1 MHIIN
6 RIFNEFERRNIR
18 YCHFKSN
25 QHLDESFDGIADFD
39 VLVDHKSSSSCEIA
53 LLEMNCKRFEP
64 VKFGDYAGVENWIA
78 FDPESGKIFHLHL
91 HYQLVSGKA
100 LVKEYVLPWSELFL
114 SHSVKSAQYHIM
126 IPDPNYEMV
135 LLMARNVIKTKWRKK
150 CQAFFTGYSMPK
162 DIKIE
167 YDYLK
172 RLIGYKELNMAATA
186 MLGESRGKSLAT
198 LIMEKDDLNRREFFK
213 VSKTIRSALKDC
225 RRYGACKA
233 QACTV
238 VRRFLDLKNKFLSQY
253 MNAFSMP
260 KKVSKSGGRIIA
272 FVGIDGCGKSTTAGV
287 IRKWL
292 SYKIEVKR
300 FYMGEG
306 DGQVPLFARIV
317 KGVYGLFGGNKKS
330 GGKKKES
337 DENER
342 ISFKRQPGKYIKK
355 YVRALMI
362 FSVVKANRK
371 KIEKMERYRMNG
383 GYSVLDRFPQLQ
395 SEGLNDGLK
404 LKKFADQLG
413 SRHIAKLAKKEE
425 KLMQI
430 VKRVQPDLLFRLI
443 ITPETSMKRKPEEQ
457 TDYESIRKKAEQF
470 NGIKYSAAKI
480 IDIDAEKP
488 YEEVL
493 LDIKREIWKEA

>member
-6 RIFNEFERRNIR
+6 HIFNEFEKRNIR

-39 VLVDHKSSSSCEIA
+39 VLVDYKSSSACEIT
-53 LLEMNCKRFEP
+53 LLEMDCKRFEP
-64 VKFGDYAGVENWIA
+64 VSFGDYAGVENWIA
-78 FDPESGKIFHLHL
+78 FDSESGKIFHLHL

-114 SHSVKSAQYHIM
+114 SHSVKSKEYHIL

-150 CQAFFTGYSMPK
+150 WKAFLIGYSMPK
-162 DIKIE
+162 DIKME

-172 RLIGYKELNMAATA
+172 QRIDSEKLNRAAA
-186 MLGESRGKSLAT
+186 SMLGESGGSSLAE
-198 LIMEKDDLNRREFFK
+198 LIIEKDNLNKRDFLK
-213 VSKTIRSALKDC
+213 VSKIIRSSLKDC
-225 RRYGACKA
+225 RRYGAFRS
-233 QACTV
+233 QIWTV
-238 VRRFLDLKNKFLSQY
+238 TRRFFDLKNKFLSQY
-253 MNAFSMP
+253 LNAFCMA
-260 KKVSKSGGRIIA
+260 KKTSKSGGRIIA
-272 FVGIDGCGKSTTAGV
+272 FVGIDGCGKSTTAGI

-317 KGVYGLFGGNKKS
+317 KGIYGLFGGNGKT
-330 GGKKKES
+330 GTEKKKT
-337 DENER
+337 DGDER
-342 ISFKRQPGKYIKK
+342 IFFRKQPAKYVKK
-355 YVRALMI
+355 YVRALVI

-383 GYSVLDRFPQLQ
+383 GYSILDRFPQLQ

-404 LKKFADQLG
+404 LKKFANRLG
-413 SRHIAKLAKKEE
+413 SRHIAKLAEKEE
-425 KLMQI
+425 KMMQI
-430 VKRVQPDLLFRLI
+430 VKRVQPDLLFRLV

-457 TDYESIRKKAEQF
+457 TDYDSIKRKADQF
-470 NGIKYSAAKI
+470 HEIQYSAVKV

-493 LDIKREIWKEA
+493 LEIKRQIWKEA

>member
-6 RIFNEFERRNIR
+6 RIFNEFEKRDIR

-39 VLVDHKSSSSCEIA
+39 VLVDYKSSSACEIT

-114 SHSVKSAQYHIM
+114 SNSVKSEEYHIM
-126 IPDPNYEMV
+126 IPDPNYEII

-150 CQAFFTGYSMPK
+150 CKAFFFGYSMPK

-172 RLIGYKELNMAATA
+172 QRIDSEKLYQAATA
-186 MLGESRGKSLAT
+186 MLGERKGNRLAE
-198 LIMEKDDLNRREFFK
+198 LIMKRDNLNRREFFK
-213 VSKTIRSALKDC
+213 VYKMIRSSLKDY
-225 RRYGACKA
+225 RRYGTCQA
-233 QACTV
+233 QVSTV
-238 VRRFLDLKNKFLSQY
+238 VRRFSDLKNKFLSQY

-317 KGVYGLFGGNKKS
+317 KGIYGLLGGNKKT
-330 GGKKKES
+330 GTKKKGS
-337 DENER
+337 DGNER
-342 ISFKRQPGKYIKK
+342 ISFRKQPATYIKK

-383 GYSVLDRFPQLQ
+383 GYSILDRFPQLQ

-404 LKKFADQLG
+404 LKKFANQLG
-413 SRHIAKLAKKEE
+413 SRHIAKLAEKEE
-425 KLMQI
+425 RMMQI

-457 TDYESIRKKAEQF
+457 TDYESIKQKADQF
-470 NGIKYSAAKI
+470 NKIQYSAKRV
-480 IDIDAEKP
+480 IDIDAERP

-493 LDIKREIWKEA
+493 LEIKKEIWKEA